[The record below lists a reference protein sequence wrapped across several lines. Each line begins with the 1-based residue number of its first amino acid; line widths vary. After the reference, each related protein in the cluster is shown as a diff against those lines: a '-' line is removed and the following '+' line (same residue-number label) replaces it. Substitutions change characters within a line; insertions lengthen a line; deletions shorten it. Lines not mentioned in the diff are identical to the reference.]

1 MTTAYLPVIRLKIQL
16 PLQRIP
22 ALLLLVAILS
32 LFVPTSSEAAQ
43 YREVEWT
50 ELMPKEDLAAL
61 LDPPD
66 FLNGIEDGS
75 QQDSVSALNQREIVD
90 QKARRYREALSST
103 QPIAEFDQ
111 QAIRIPGYIVPL
123 AQNEE
128 RRVTS
133 FFVVP
138 YFGACLHMPPPP
150 PNQIL
155 FVNYNEGIELQHLQQ
170 PFWFEGK
177 LEIEINERDIG
188 TSAYTLHI
196 DNYQLYE

>member
-1 MTTAYLPVIRLKIQL
+1 MTTTSIPDSRLSKATGFKA
-16 PLQRIP
+16 RIT
-22 ALLLLVAILS
+22 LVVLTVFCLI
-32 LFVPTSSEAAQ
+32 TSASGTAAQ

-75 QQDSVSALNQREIVD
+75 QQDSVAALNQRDITD
-90 QKARRYREALSST
+90 KKAERYRDALSST
-103 QPIAEFDQ
+103 RPIAEFDQ

-123 AQNEE
+123 AQNEQ

-155 FVNYNEGIELQHLQQ
+155 FVNYPRGIELHNLQQ

-177 LEIEINERDIG
+177 LNIEISKHDLGI
-188 TSAYTLHI
+188 SAYTLHV

>member
-1 MTTAYLPVIRLKIQL
+1 MATTSIPNSRLNKATGIMARITLVVITAFCLI
-16 PLQRIP
+16 
-22 ALLLLVAILS
+22 
-32 LFVPTSSEAAQ
+32 TSASSAAEP

-75 QQDSVSALNQREIVD
+75 QQDSVAALNQRDITD
-90 QKARRYREALSST
+90 QKAERYRDALSST
-103 QPIAEFDQ
+103 RPIAEFDQ
-111 QAIRIPGYIVPL
+111 QVIRIPGYVVPL
-123 AQNEE
+123 AQNEQ

-155 FVNYNEGIELQHLQQ
+155 FVNYPQGIELQNLQQ

-177 LEIEINERDIG
+177 LNIEISKHDLG
-188 TSAYTLHI
+188 TSAYTLHVN
-196 DNYQLYE
+196 NYQLYE

>member
-1 MTTAYLPVIRLKIQL
+1 MTTTSIPDSRLNKATGIMARITLVVITAFCLI
-16 PLQRIP
+16 
-22 ALLLLVAILS
+22 
-32 LFVPTSSEAAQ
+32 TSASSAAEP

-75 QQDSVSALNQREIVD
+75 QQDSVAALNQRDITD
-90 QKARRYREALSST
+90 QKAERYRDALSST
-103 QPIAEFDQ
+103 RPIAEFDQ

-123 AQNEE
+123 AQNEQ

-155 FVNYNEGIELQHLQQ
+155 FVNYPQGIELQNLQQ

-177 LEIEINERDIG
+177 LNIEISKHDLG
-188 TSAYTLHI
+188 TSAYTLHVN
-196 DNYQLYE
+196 NYQLYE

>member
-1 MTTAYLPVIRLKIQL
+1 MTTTSIPDRRLNTATGIMARITLVVITAFCLI
-16 PLQRIP
+16 
-22 ALLLLVAILS
+22 
-32 LFVPTSSEAAQ
+32 TSASSAAEP

-75 QQDSVSALNQREIVD
+75 QQDSVAALNQRDITD
-90 QKARRYREALSST
+90 QKAERYRDALSST
-103 QPIAEFDQ
+103 RPIAEFDQ

-123 AQNEE
+123 AQNEQ

-155 FVNYNEGIELQHLQQ
+155 FVNYPQGIELQNLQQ

-177 LEIEINERDIG
+177 LNIEISKHDLG
-188 TSAYTLHI
+188 TSAYTLHVN
-196 DNYQLYE
+196 NYQLYE

>member
-1 MTTAYLPVIRLKIQL
+1 MATTSIPNSRLNKATGIMARITLVVITAFCLI
-16 PLQRIP
+16 
-22 ALLLLVAILS
+22 
-32 LFVPTSSEAAQ
+32 TSASSAAEP

-75 QQDSVSALNQREIVD
+75 QQDSVAALNQRDITD
-90 QKARRYREALSST
+90 QKAERYRDALSST
-103 QPIAEFDQ
+103 RPIAEFDQ

-123 AQNEE
+123 AQNEQ

-155 FVNYNEGIELQHLQQ
+155 FVNYPQGIELQNLQQ

-177 LEIEINERDIG
+177 LNIEISKHDLG
-188 TSAYTLHI
+188 TSAYTLHVN
-196 DNYQLYE
+196 NYQLYE

>member
-1 MTTAYLPVIRLKIQL
+1 MTTTSIPDCRLSKATGIKAGITLVVITAFCLI
-16 PLQRIP
+16 
-22 ALLLLVAILS
+22 
-32 LFVPTSSEAAQ
+32 TSASSAAAQ

-75 QQDSVSALNQREIVD
+75 QQDSVAALNQRDITD
-90 QKARRYREALSST
+90 QKAERYRDALSST
-103 QPIAEFDQ
+103 RPIAEFDQ
-111 QAIRIPGYIVPL
+111 QVIRIPGYVVPL
-123 AQNEE
+123 AQNEQ

-155 FVNYNEGIELQHLQQ
+155 FVNYPQGIELQNLQQ

-177 LEIEINERDIG
+177 LNIVISKHDLG
-188 TSAYTLHI
+188 TSAYTLHV

>member
-1 MTTAYLPVIRLKIQL
+1 MTTTL
-16 PLQRIP
+16 IP
-22 ALLLLVAILS
+22 DGQSSKAKGIKARMTLVFLTMFCLI
-32 LFVPTSSEAAQ
+32 TSASSTAAQ
-43 YREVEWT
+43 YREAEWT

-75 QQDSVSALNQREIVD
+75 QQDSVAALNQRDITD
-90 QKARRYREALSST
+90 QKAERYRDALSST
-103 QPIAEFDQ
+103 RPIAEFDQ

-123 AQNEE
+123 AQNEQ

-155 FVNYNEGIELQHLQQ
+155 FVNYPQGIELQNLQQ

-177 LEIEINERDIG
+177 LNIEISKHDLG
-188 TSAYTLHI
+188 TSAYTLHV

>member
-1 MTTAYLPVIRLKIQL
+1 MTTTSIPDSRLSKATGIKARITLVVITAFCLITF
-16 PLQRIP
+16 
-22 ALLLLVAILS
+22 A
-32 LFVPTSSEAAQ
+32 SSAAAQ

-75 QQDSVSALNQREIVD
+75 QQDSVAALNQRDITD
-90 QKARRYREALSST
+90 QKAERYRDALSST
-103 QPIAEFDQ
+103 RPIAEFDQ

-123 AQNEE
+123 AQNEQ

-155 FVNYNEGIELQHLQQ
+155 FVNYPQGIELQNLQQ

-177 LEIEINERDIG
+177 LNIEISKHDLG
-188 TSAYTLHI
+188 TSAYTLHV

>member
-1 MTTAYLPVIRLKIQL
+1 MTTTSIPDSRLNKATGIMARITLVVITAFCLI
-16 PLQRIP
+16 
-22 ALLLLVAILS
+22 
-32 LFVPTSSEAAQ
+32 TSASSAAEP

-75 QQDSVSALNQREIVD
+75 QQDSVAALNQRDITD
-90 QKARRYREALSST
+90 QKAERYRDALSST
-103 QPIAEFDQ
+103 RPIAEFDQ

-123 AQNEE
+123 AQNEQ

-155 FVNYNEGIELQHLQQ
+155 FVNYPQGIELQNLQQ

-177 LEIEINERDIG
+177 LNIEISKHDLG
-188 TSAYTLHI
+188 TSAYTFHVN
-196 DNYQLYE
+196 NYQLYE

>member
-1 MTTAYLPVIRLKIQL
+1 M
-16 PLQRIP
+16 
-22 ALLLLVAILS
+22 ALACLLVSQNILAVEYS
-32 LFVPTSSEAAQ
+32 
-43 YREVEWT
+43 EVEWT
-50 ELMPKEDLAAL
+50 DLMPKEDLAAL

-66 FLNGIEDGS
+66 FLSGIEDGS
-75 QQDSVSALNQREIVD
+75 QQDSVAALNQREIVD
-90 QKARRYREALSST
+90 NKAKRYRDALSST
-103 QPIAEFDQ
+103 QAIEDFNGKS
-111 QAIRIPGYIVPL
+111 IRIPGYIVPL
-123 AQNEE
+123 EQNEQRE
-128 RRVTS
+128 VTS

-155 FVNYNEGIELQHLQQ
+155 YVEYEEGIALENLQY

-177 LEIEINERDIG
+177 LKIELSQRELG

>member
-1 MTTAYLPVIRLKIQL
+1 MTTTL
-16 PLQRIP
+16 IP
-22 ALLLLVAILS
+22 DGQSSKAKGIKARMTLVFLTMFCLI
-32 LFVPTSSEAAQ
+32 TSASSTAAQ

-75 QQDSVSALNQREIVD
+75 QQDSVAALNQRDITD
-90 QKARRYREALSST
+90 QKAERYRDALSST
-103 QPIAEFDQ
+103 RPIAEFDQ

-123 AQNEE
+123 AQNEQ

-155 FVNYNEGIELQHLQQ
+155 FVSYPRGIELQNLQQ

-177 LEIEINERDIG
+177 LNIEISKHDLG
-188 TSAYTLHI
+188 TSAYTLHV

>member
-1 MTTAYLPVIRLKIQL
+1 MTTSSIPDSRLSKTKGIKA
-16 PLQRIP
+16 RIT
-22 ALLLLVAILS
+22 LVVLTMFCLI
-32 LFVPTSSEAAQ
+32 TSASNAAAQ

-75 QQDSVSALNQREIVD
+75 QQDSVAALNQRDITD
-90 QKARRYREALSST
+90 QKAERYRDALSST
-103 QPIAEFDQ
+103 RPIDEFDQ

-123 AQNEE
+123 AQNEQ

-155 FVNYNEGIELQHLQQ
+155 FVNYPKGIELQNLQQ

-177 LEIEINERDIG
+177 LNIEISKHDLG
-188 TSAYTLHI
+188 TSAYTLHV